1 MDSTATVIST
11 GSFQSGDTIAFRG
24 IEFSIDGAP
33 QAGDEFYVD
42 PSRYQDV
49 FTTVNNLV
57 NAIESGVTDSA
68 SAAALNNGINAGLL
82 EIDQAIGNL
91 LDIRTQVGSRLAAID
106 KQEDA
111 NGAFSLTIQ
120 QTIAEIEDLDYAEA
134 ISRLSL
140 QATTLEAAQ
149 KSFLQTQSLSLFRF
163 L

>member
-1 MDSTATVIST
+1 M
-11 GSFQSGDTIAFRG
+11 TI
-24 IEFSIDGAP
+24 
-33 QAGDEFYVD
+33 Q
-42 PSRYQDV
+42 
-49 FTTVNNLV
+49 NLV
-57 NAIESGVTDSA
+57 NAMEAGVSDSA
-68 SAAALNNGINAGLL
+68 SGAALNNGINAGLL
-82 EIDQAIGNL
+82 EIDQAIGKM
-91 LDIRTQVGSRLAAID
+91 LDIRTQVGSRLSAID

-111 NGAFSLTIQ
+111 NGAFALTIQ